1 MVLYPHLERNWARH
15 FRDPSQRLTDSLSQH
30 CFSWCPLISLPI
42 IVWRG
47 RFKTIKRHIEGYL
60 FCVQNCKLSR
70 WSITWKIW
78 ESIVYSIH
86 RTYVPIKLQS
96 GSSGSCWQEEHC
108 KFQPSV
114 GYIVTLSVILSQT
127 MKKERNREVGKGE
140 QVSWAGRKTSGY
152 ITCVLVWIQPWLVL
166 YWVFD
171 TVYPEAEDARYK
183 GPTSLEKEII
193 FPKLLCCMVMQ
204 SDMWGVCYPL
214 VFPFSSEVWM

>member
-1 MVLYPHLERNWARH
+1 MVLYPHLERNWARY
-15 FRDPSQRLTDSLSQH
+15 FRYPSQRLTNSLSQH

-60 FCVQNCKLSR
+60 FHVQNCKLSR

-96 GSSGSCWQEEHC
+96 WSSGSYWQEKHC

-127 MKKERNREVGKGE
+127 MKEERNRGWERG
-140 QVSWAGRKTSGY
+140 AG
-152 ITCVLVWIQPWLVL
+152 VLGRQKDIWLYNMCL
-166 YWVFD
+166 
-171 TVYPEAEDARYK
+171 
-183 GPTSLEKEII
+183 SLDSALAGS
-193 FPKLLCCMVMQ
+193 LLSIWHCISRGWRC
-204 SDMWGVCYPL
+204 
-214 VFPFSSEVWM
+214 